1 MRKLTYL
8 YYVLLSFCLW
18 SCASKQNAD
27 LLITAKGI
35 QLVSDSLQV
44 VEAIVIKDGKVLA
57 VGTKEELLAHFEAD
71 SSLDFKESFIYPGFI
86 DAHCH
91 FYGLGMFMQMVD
103 LSGTKSIEE
112 IVERCK
118 QFNTLKQTATIL
130 GRGWDQNVFETKNF
144 PNNALLNQA
153 FPDIPVLLKR
163 VDGHAALVNDFL
175 LQRAGITLDSKI
187 EGGEFLKENG
197 KLTGVLID
205 NAVEV
210 VEKYLE
216 KPSRD
221 LQVKA
226 LLEAQDSCLAY
237 GLTSLTDAGL
247 NWPLVALVDSLQ
259 SVGLLKLRLNMMLS
273 LTQENYDWI
282 EKKGGPIKK
291 ERLRVAGF
299 KMYADGALG
308 SRGAC
313 LTHPYSDRIGHHGF
327 LLTDLPQMEAWV
339 KRLASG
345 DKYQLNTHAI
355 GDSSN
360 RILLNLY
367 GKYLGEN
374 NSRRWRIEHAQVLQ
388 PSDFYLFKKYAVV
401 PSVQPTHATSDMYW
415 AKARLG
421 SARITSAY
429 AYKTLL
435 NQLGWLPLG
444 TDFPVEHISPFYTFF
459 AAVARTDA
467 NGYPKG
473 GFEPSNALSIEE
485 ALKGITYWAAK
496 GAFEE
501 KLKGTLAIGTAA
513 DFVVLPINLLQADLQ
528 QVRKLRATQTWIAGQ
543 RVH

>member
-1 MRKLTYL
+1 MRNLISL
-8 YYVLLSFCLW
+8 YFIILSFCLW
-18 SCASKQNAD
+18 SCASKQKAD
-27 LLITAKGI
+27 LIISAKGI
-35 QLVSDSLQV
+35 QLVSDSLQM
-44 VEAIVIKDGKVLA
+44 VEAMVIKDGKVLA
-57 VGTKEELLAHFEAD
+57 LGTKEELLTQFEAD
-71 SSLDFKESFIYPGFI
+71 SSLDFKDSYIYPGLI

-103 LSGTKSIEE
+103 LSGSKSIEE
-112 IVERCK
+112 IVVRCK
-118 QFNTLKQTATIL
+118 QFNALKQPSSIL
-130 GRGWDQNVFETKNF
+130 GRGWDQNVFETKKF
-144 PNNALLNQA
+144 PSNVLLNAA
-153 FPDIPVLLKR
+153 FPDIPVMLKR
-163 VDGHAALVNDFL
+163 VDGHAALVNDAL
-175 LQRAGITLDSKI
+175 LQTAGITLDSKI
-187 EGGEFLKENG
+187 EGGEFVKENG

-205 NAVEV
+205 NAVDV
-210 VEKYLE
+210 VEKYLA
-216 KPSRD
+216 KPTRD

-247 NWPLVALVDSLQ
+247 DWPIISLVDSLQ

-273 LTQENYDWI
+273 LTQENFDWI

-291 ERLRVAGF
+291 ERLQVAGF

-313 LTHPYSDRIGHHGF
+313 LMHPYSDRKGHHGF
-327 LLTDLPQMEAWV
+327 LLTSLPQMESWI
-339 KRLASG
+339 KQLSSSN
-345 DKYQLNTHAI
+345 KYQLNTHAI

-367 GKYLGEN
+367 GKYLGEGN
-374 NSRRWRIEHAQVLQ
+374 PRRWRIEHAQVLH
-388 PSDFYLFKKYAVV
+388 PNDFYLFKKYAVV

-421 SARITSAY
+421 SDRLTSAY

-467 NGYPKG
+467 KGYPTG
-473 GFEPSNALSIEE
+473 GFEPSNALCREE

-501 KLKGTLAIGTAA
+501 KQKGSLAIGTAA
-513 DFVVLPINLLQADLQ
+513 DFVVLPLNLLQADLQ
-528 QVRKLRATQTWIAGQ
+528 QVRNLRAGQTWIAGK
-543 RVH
+543 RIH